1 MSQFEANLWSEL
13 VDAHGAN
20 DVVPAQPSTHR
31 WRPAHVVTTG
41 AVGLG
46 AAAVALILGLGA
58 TTSTPLA
65 YAVTRNADGT
75 LNLTPSDI
83 ANVPALNAE
92 FAKLGVAIRAVPIS
106 ATCPLHDDNWSNA
119 WPGHTMS
126 EKVVVGINPQPGYA
140 PYVAA
145 TQVPN
150 GTVELNIG
158 AVKGP
163 RPTCFSEDTAPG
175 TPTIPGVP
183 AAPGKVI
190 PYQG

>member
-1 MSQFEANLWSEL
+1 MSQFEDNLWSEL

-20 DVVPAQPSTHR
+20 DVVPARASAHR
-31 WRPAHVVTTG
+31 LRPAHVVTTG
-41 AVGLG
+41 AVGLV
-46 AAAVALILGLGA
+46 ATAVVLILGVGA
-58 TTSTPLA
+58 TTTTPLA

-106 ATCPLHDDNWSNA
+106 ATCPLHDDNWSEA

-126 EKVVVGINPQPGYA
+126 DKVVVDIAAQPGYE

-145 TQVPN
+145 TQVAN
-150 GTVELNIG
+150 GAVELNIG
-158 AVKGP
+158 ALKGQLP
-163 RPTCFSEDTAPG
+163 ACFSEDTMPG